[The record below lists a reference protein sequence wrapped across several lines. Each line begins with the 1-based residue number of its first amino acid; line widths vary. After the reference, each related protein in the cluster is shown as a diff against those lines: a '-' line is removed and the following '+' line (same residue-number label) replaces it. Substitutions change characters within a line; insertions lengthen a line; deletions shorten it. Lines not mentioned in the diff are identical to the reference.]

1 MHRIHHSEEVGEQFK
16 NLSDIFPLWDHLFGT
31 YTEAPAAGDDGIV
44 TGLKGFQNEKSL
56 GIGFM
61 LAQPF
66 RKNAEEA
73 APESVPLT
81 NG

>member
-1 MHRIHHSEEVGEQFK
+1 MHRIHHSEEVAEQFK
-16 NLSDIFPLWDHLFGT
+16 NLSDIFPWWDRLFGT
-31 YTEAPAAGDDGIV
+31 YLDAPAAGAEGIV
-44 TGLKGFQNEKSL
+44 TGLKGCQNDKSL

-66 RKNAEEA
+66 RKNIEEA
-73 APESVPLT
+73 VPEGVSLT

>member
-1 MHRIHHSEEVGEQFK
+1 
-16 NLSDIFPLWDHLFGT
+16 LFGT
-31 YTEAPAAGDDGIV
+31 YLDAPAAGLEGIV
-44 TGLKGFQNEKSL
+44 TGLKGYQNDKSL

-66 RKNAEEA
+66 RNNIEEA
-73 APESVPLT
+73 APEVVSLT